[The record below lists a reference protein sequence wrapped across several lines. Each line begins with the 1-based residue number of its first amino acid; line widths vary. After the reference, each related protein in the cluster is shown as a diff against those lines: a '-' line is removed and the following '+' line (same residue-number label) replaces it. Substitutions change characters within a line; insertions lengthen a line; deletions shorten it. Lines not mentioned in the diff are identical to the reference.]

1 MYKIDEIKINQNA
14 SIKEALEVIDKG
26 AIKVALVLSDDGLLL
41 GMLND
46 GDIRRALLKGMSLG
60 DSIAGII
67 NKHPVVANIND
78 TKERILEL
86 ANEKKLHQIPIISNG
101 KLVGIQDIREFLAP
115 KNKPNKVIL
124 MVGGLGTRLRPL
136 TNDVPKPMLDVGN
149 KPILHTIVE
158 NFAKYGYTDI
168 IMCVNYKSEII
179 KEYFGNGDKFG
190 VKIEYVLESKRMG
203 TAGALSLL
211 QKRPKDDF
219 FVMNGD
225 LLTNVNFEYL
235 HEYHKDSNALASICI
250 RKYEMQVPY
259 GVVNVRANKVTS
271 IEEKPTQS
279 FFVSAGIYMF
289 SPIVLDFIPKGVF
302 YDMPTLF
309 SELLKHDFPI
319 HPFPIR
325 EYWLD
330 IGRMDEYR
338 RANDEY
344 EGVFGL

>member
-26 AIKVALVLSDDGLLL
+26 AIKVAVVLSDDGLLL
-41 GMLND
+41 GMLSD
-46 GDIRRALLKGMSLG
+46 GDIRRALLKGMSLD
-60 DSIAGII
+60 DSITSII

-101 KLVGIQDIREFLAP
+101 KLIGIQDIREFLAP

-190 VKIEYVLESKRMG
+190 VKIEYVLESQRMG

-309 SELLKHDFPI
+309 GELLKQGFAVY
-319 HPFPIR
+319 PFFIR

-330 IGRMDEYR
+330 IGKMDEYR

>member
-26 AIKVALVLSDDGLLL
+26 AIKVAVVLSDDGLLL

-101 KLVGIQDIREFLAP
+101 KLIGIQDIREFLAP

-211 QKRPKDDF
+211 KERPKDDF

-235 HEYHKDSNALASICI
+235 HEYHKDSNAGASICI

>member
-14 SIKEALEVIDKG
+14 SIKEALKVIDKG
-26 AIKVALVLSDDGLLL
+26 AIKVAVVLSDDGLLL

-46 GDIRRALLKGMSLG
+46 GDIRRALLKGMSLD
-60 DSIAGII
+60 DSITSII
-67 NKHPVVANIND
+67 NRDPVVANIND

-101 KLVGIQDIREFLAP
+101 KLIGIQDIREFLAP

-211 QKRPKDDF
+211 KERPKDDF

-330 IGRMDEYR
+330 IGKMDEYR

>member
-26 AIKVALVLSDDGLLL
+26 AIKVAVVLSDDGLLL

-101 KLVGIQDIREFLAP
+101 KLIGIQDIREFLAP

-190 VKIEYVLESKRMG
+190 VKIEYVLENQRMG

-309 SELLKHDFPI
+309 SELLKQDFAVY
-319 HPFPIR
+319 PFFIR

-330 IGRMDEYR
+330 IGKMDEYR

>member
-26 AIKVALVLSDDGLLL
+26 AIKVAVVLSDDGLLL

-46 GDIRRALLKGMSLG
+46 GDIRRALLKGMSLD

-101 KLVGIQDIREFLAP
+101 KLIGIQDIREFLAP

-168 IMCVNYKSEII
+168 TMCVNYKSEII

-259 GVVNVRANKVTS
+259 GVVNIRANKVTS

>member
-26 AIKVALVLSDDGLLL
+26 AIKVAVVLSDDGLLL

-101 KLVGIQDIREFLAP
+101 KLIGIQDIREFLAP

-190 VKIEYVLESKRMG
+190 VKIEYVLESQRMG
-203 TAGALSLL
+203 KAGALSLL

-309 SELLKHDFPI
+309 SELLKQNFAVY
-319 HPFPIR
+319 PFFIR
-325 EYWLD
+325 EYWID
-330 IGRMDEYR
+330 IGKMDEYR

>member
-1 MYKIDEIKINQNA
+1 MYKIDEIKIDQNA
-14 SIKEALEVIDKG
+14 SIKQALKVIDKG
-26 AIKVALVLSDDGLLL
+26 AIKVAVVLSDDGLLL
-41 GMLND
+41 GMLSD
-46 GDIRRALLKGMSLG
+46 GDIRRALLKGMSLD
-60 DSIAGII
+60 DSITGII
-67 NKHPVVANIND
+67 NRDPVVANIND

-101 KLVGIQDIREFLAP
+101 KLIGIQDIREFLTP

-124 MVGGLGTRLRPL
+124 MVGGLGARLRPL

-211 QKRPKDDF
+211 KERPKDDF

-235 HEYHKDSNALASICI
+235 HEYHKDSNARASICI

-271 IEEKPTQS
+271 IEEKPMQS

-309 SELLKHDFPI
+309 SELLKQDFAV
-319 HPFPIR
+319 HPFFIR

-344 EGVFGL
+344 DGVFGL

>member
-14 SIKEALEVIDKG
+14 SIKQALKVIDKG
-26 AIKVALVLSDDGLLL
+26 AIKVAVVLSDDGLLL
-41 GMLND
+41 GMLSD
-46 GDIRRALLKGMSLG
+46 GDIRRALLKGMSLD
-60 DSIAGII
+60 DSITSII
-67 NKHPVVANIND
+67 NRDPVVANIDD

-101 KLVGIQDIREFLAP
+101 KLIGIQDIREFLAP

-190 VKIEYVLESKRMG
+190 VKIEYVLESQRMG

-211 QKRPKDDF
+211 KERPKDDF

-235 HEYHKDSNALASICI
+235 HEYHKDSNACASICI

-309 SELLKHDFPI
+309 SELLKQDFAVY
-319 HPFPIR
+319 PFFIR

-330 IGRMDEYR
+330 IGKMDEYR

>member
-14 SIKEALEVIDKG
+14 SIKETLEVIDKG
-26 AIKVALVLSDDGLLL
+26 AIKVAVVLSDDGLLL
-41 GMLND
+41 GILND

-101 KLVGIQDIREFLAP
+101 KLIGIQDIREFLAP

-124 MVGGLGTRLRPL
+124 IVGGLGTRLRPL

-190 VKIEYVLESKRMG
+190 VKIEYVLENQRMG

-211 QKRPKDDF
+211 KERPKDDF

-235 HEYHKDSNALASICI
+235 HEYHKDSNAGASICI

>member
-1 MYKIDEIKINQNA
+1 MYKIDEIKISQNA
-14 SIKEALEVIDKG
+14 SIKEALGIIDKG
-26 AIKVALVLSDDGLLL
+26 AMKVAVVLSASNELIGVLS
-41 GMLND
+41 D
-46 GDIRRALLKGMSLG
+46 GDIRRALLKGMSLD
-60 DSIAGII
+60 DSVSSII
-67 NKHPVVANIND
+67 NKSPVTASIND

-86 ANEKKLHQIPIISNG
+86 ANEKRLHQIPIISNG

-115 KNKPNKVIL
+115 QSKPNKVIL

-136 TNDVPKPMLDVGN
+136 TNDIPKPMLDVGN

-168 IMCVNYKSEII
+168 IMCVNYKSEMI
-179 KEYFGNGDKFG
+179 KEYFGDGSSFG
-190 VKIEYVLESKRMG
+190 VKIEYILEEKRMG

-211 QKRPKDDF
+211 KERPKDDF
-219 FVMNGD
+219 FAMNGD

-271 IEEKPTQS
+271 IQEKPTQS

-289 SPIVLDFIPKGVF
+289 SPIVLDFIPKNTF

-309 SELLKHDFPI
+309 DDLLKHNFPI

-344 EGVFGL
+344 DGVFGI

>member
-1 MYKIDEIKINQNA
+1 MYKIDDIKINQNA
-14 SIKEALEVIDKG
+14 SIKQALKVIDKG
-26 AIKVALVLSDDGLLL
+26 AIKVAVVLSDDGLLL
-41 GMLND
+41 GMLSD
-46 GDIRRALLKGMSLG
+46 GDIRRALLKGMSLD
-60 DSIAGII
+60 DSVNTII
-67 NKHPVVANIND
+67 NRDPVVANIND

-101 KLVGIQDIREFLAP
+101 KLIGIQDIREFLAP

-124 MVGGLGTRLRPL
+124 MVGGLGARLRPL
-136 TNDVPKPMLDVGN
+136 TNDMPKPMLDVGN

-158 NFAKYGYTDI
+158 NFAKHGYTDI

-179 KEYFGNGDKFG
+179 KEYFEDGSKFG
-190 VKIEYVLESKRMG
+190 VKIEYVLEHKRMG

-235 HEYHKDSNALASICI
+235 HEYHKDSNAYASICV
-250 RKYEMQVPY
+250 RKYDMQVPY

-271 IEEKPTQS
+271 IEEKPMQS

-309 SELLKHDFPI
+309 SELLKQNFAV
-319 HPFPIR
+319 HPFFIR

-330 IGRMDEYR
+330 IGRIDEYR

>member
-26 AIKVALVLSDDGLLL
+26 AIKVAVVLSDDGLLL
-41 GMLND
+41 GMLSD
-46 GDIRRALLKGMSLG
+46 GDIRRALLKGMSLD
-60 DSIAGII
+60 DSITSII

-101 KLVGIQDIREFLAP
+101 KLIGIQDIREFLAP

-179 KEYFGNGDKFG
+179 KEYFGNGDKFS
-190 VKIEYVLESKRMG
+190 VKIEYVLENQRMG

-211 QKRPKDDF
+211 KERPKDDF

>member
-26 AIKVALVLSDDGLLL
+26 AIKVAVVLSDDGLLL

-101 KLVGIQDIREFLAP
+101 KLIGIQDIREFLAP

-136 TNDVPKPMLDVGN
+136 TNDMPKPMLDVGN

-190 VKIEYVLESKRMG
+190 VKIEYVLESQRMG

>member
-26 AIKVALVLSDDGLLL
+26 AIKVAVVLSDDGLLL
-41 GMLND
+41 GMLSD

-101 KLVGIQDIREFLAP
+101 KLIGIQDIREFLAP

-190 VKIEYVLESKRMG
+190 VKIEYVLENQRMG

-211 QKRPKDDF
+211 KERPKDDF

-235 HEYHKDSNALASICI
+235 HEYHKYSNALASICI

-302 YDMPTLF
+302 YDMPTLI

>member
-14 SIKEALEVIDKG
+14 SIKEALKVIDKG
-26 AIKVALVLSDDGLLL
+26 AIKVAVVLSDDGLLL

-101 KLVGIQDIREFLAP
+101 KLIGIQDIREFLTP

-211 QKRPKDDF
+211 KERPKDDF

>member
-14 SIKEALEVIDKG
+14 SIKQALKVIDKG
-26 AIKVALVLSDDGLLL
+26 AIKVAVVLSDDGLLL
-41 GMLND
+41 GMLSD
-46 GDIRRALLKGMSLG
+46 GDIRRALLKGMSLD
-60 DSIAGII
+60 DSITGII
-67 NKHPVVANIND
+67 NRDPVVANIND

-101 KLVGIQDIREFLAP
+101 KLIGIQDIREFLTP

-211 QKRPKDDF
+211 KERPKDDF

-235 HEYHKDSNALASICI
+235 HEYHKDSNARASICI

-271 IEEKPTQS
+271 IEEKPMQS

-309 SELLKHDFPI
+309 SELLKQDFAV
-319 HPFPIR
+319 HPFFIR

-344 EGVFGL
+344 DGVFGL

>member
-26 AIKVALVLSDDGLLL
+26 AIKVAVVLSDDGLLL

-101 KLVGIQDIREFLAP
+101 KLIGIQDIREFLAP

-190 VKIEYVLESKRMG
+190 VKIEYVLENQRMG

-271 IEEKPTQS
+271 IEEKPTQN

>member
-26 AIKVALVLSDDGLLL
+26 AIKVAVVLSDDGLLL

-101 KLVGIQDIREFLAP
+101 KLIGIQDIREFLAP

-235 HEYHKDSNALASICI
+235 HEYHKDSNACASICV

-309 SELLKHDFPI
+309 SELLKQNFAVY
-319 HPFPIR
+319 PFFIR
-325 EYWLD
+325 EYWID
-330 IGRMDEYR
+330 IGKMDEYR

>member
-14 SIKEALEVIDKG
+14 SIKQALKVIDKG
-26 AIKVALVLSDDGLLL
+26 AIKVAVVLSDDGLLL

-101 KLVGIQDIREFLAP
+101 KLIGIQDIREFLAP

-190 VKIEYVLESKRMG
+190 VKIEYVLENQRMG

>member
-26 AIKVALVLSDDGLLL
+26 AIKVAVVLSDDGLLL
-41 GMLND
+41 GMLSD
-46 GDIRRALLKGMSLG
+46 GDIRRALLKGMSLD

-101 KLVGIQDIREFLAP
+101 KLIGIQDIREFLAP

>member
-26 AIKVALVLSDDGLLL
+26 AIKVAVVLSGDGSLL
-41 GMLND
+41 GMLSD
-46 GDIRRALLKGMSLG
+46 GDIRRALLKGMSLD
-60 DSIAGII
+60 DSITGIT

-101 KLVGIQDIREFLAP
+101 KLIGIQDIREFLAP

-168 IMCVNYKSEII
+168 IMCVNYKFEII

-190 VKIEYVLESKRMG
+190 VKIEYVLENQRMG

-211 QKRPKDDF
+211 KERPKDDF

>member
-14 SIKEALEVIDKG
+14 SIKQALKVIDKG
-26 AIKVALVLSDDGLLL
+26 AIKVAVVLSDDGLLL
-41 GMLND
+41 GMLSD
-46 GDIRRALLKGMSLG
+46 GDIRRALLKGMSLD

-101 KLVGIQDIREFLAP
+101 KLIGIQDIREFLAP

-168 IMCVNYKSEII
+168 IMGVNYKSEII

-190 VKIEYVLESKRMG
+190 VKIEYVLESQRMG

-302 YDMPTLF
+302 YDMPTLLG
-309 SELLKHDFPI
+309 ELLKQGFAVY
-319 HPFPIR
+319 PFFIR

-330 IGRMDEYR
+330 IGKMDEYR

>member
-14 SIKEALEVIDKG
+14 SIKQALKVIDKG
-26 AIKVALVLSDDGLLL
+26 AIKVAVVLSDDGLLL
-41 GMLND
+41 GMLSD
-46 GDIRRALLKGMSLG
+46 GDIRRALLKGMSLD
-60 DSIAGII
+60 DSITSII

-101 KLVGIQDIREFLAP
+101 KLIGIQDIREFLAP

-190 VKIEYVLESKRMG
+190 VKIEYVLESQRMG

-235 HEYHKDSNALASICI
+235 HEYHKDSNACASICV

-302 YDMPTLF
+302 YDMPTLLG
-309 SELLKHDFPI
+309 ELLKQGFAVY
-319 HPFPIR
+319 PFFIR

-330 IGRMDEYR
+330 IGKMDEYR

>member
-26 AIKVALVLSDDGLLL
+26 AIKVAVVLSDDDLLL

-46 GDIRRALLKGMSLG
+46 GDIRRALLKGMSLD

-78 TKERILEL
+78 TKERILDL

-101 KLVGIQDIREFLAP
+101 KLIGIQDIREFLAP

-190 VKIEYVLESKRMG
+190 VKIEYVLESQRMG

>member
-14 SIKEALEVIDKG
+14 SIKEALEAIDKG
-26 AIKVALVLSDDGLLL
+26 AIKVAVVLSDDGLLL

-101 KLVGIQDIREFLAP
+101 KLIGIQDIREFLAP

-190 VKIEYVLESKRMG
+190 VKIEYVLENQRMG

-302 YDMPTLF
+302 YDMPTLLG
-309 SELLKHDFPI
+309 ELLKHDFPI

>member
-26 AIKVALVLSDDGLLL
+26 AIKVAVVLSDDGLLL

-101 KLVGIQDIREFLAP
+101 KLIGIQDIREFLAP

-158 NFAKYGYTDI
+158 NFVKYGYTDI

-235 HEYHKDSNALASICI
+235 HEYHKDSNACASICI

>member
-14 SIKEALEVIDKG
+14 SIKQALKVIDKG
-26 AIKVALVLSDDGLLL
+26 AIKVAVVLSDDGLLL
-41 GMLND
+41 GMLSD
-46 GDIRRALLKGMSLG
+46 GDIRRALLKGMSLD
-60 DSIAGII
+60 DSITSII

-86 ANEKKLHQIPIISNG
+86 ANKKKLHQIPIISNG
-101 KLVGIQDIREFLAP
+101 KLIGIQDIREFLAP

-190 VKIEYVLESKRMG
+190 VKIEYVLENQRMG

-235 HEYHKDSNALASICI
+235 HEYHKDSNACASICV

-309 SELLKHDFPI
+309 SELLKQGFAV
-319 HPFPIR
+319 HPFFIR

-330 IGRMDEYR
+330 IGKMDEYR

>member
-14 SIKEALEVIDKG
+14 SIKQALKVIDKG
-26 AIKVALVLSDDGLLL
+26 AIKVAVVLSDDGLLL
-41 GMLND
+41 GMLSD

-67 NKHPVVANIND
+67 NRDPVVANIND

-101 KLVGIQDIREFLAP
+101 KLIGIQDIREFLAP

-190 VKIEYVLESKRMG
+190 VKIEYVLESQRMG

-235 HEYHKDSNALASICI
+235 HEYHKDSNACASICI

-259 GVVNVRANKVTS
+259 GVVNVRANQVTS

-309 SELLKHDFPI
+309 GELLKQGFAVY
-319 HPFPIR
+319 PFFIR

-330 IGRMDEYR
+330 IGKMDEYR

>member
-26 AIKVALVLSDDGLLL
+26 AIKVAVVLSDDGLLL

-101 KLVGIQDIREFLAP
+101 KLIGIQDIREFLAP

-190 VKIEYVLESKRMG
+190 VKIEYVLENQRMG

-309 SELLKHDFPI
+309 GELLKQGFAVY
-319 HPFPIR
+319 PFFIR

-330 IGRMDEYR
+330 IGKMDEYR

>member
-14 SIKEALEVIDKG
+14 SIKQALKVIDKG
-26 AIKVALVLSDDGLLL
+26 AIKVAVVLSDDGLLL
-41 GMLND
+41 GMLSD
-46 GDIRRALLKGMSLG
+46 GDIRRALLKGMSLD
-60 DSIAGII
+60 DSITSII
-67 NKHPVVANIND
+67 NRDPVVANIND

-101 KLVGIQDIREFLAP
+101 KLIGIQDIREFLAP

-190 VKIEYVLESKRMG
+190 VKIEYVLENQRMG

-211 QKRPKDDF
+211 KERPKDDF

-271 IEEKPTQS
+271 ITEKPTQS

>member
-14 SIKEALEVIDKG
+14 SIKQALKVIDKG
-26 AIKVALVLSDDGLLL
+26 AIKVAVVLSDDGLLL
-41 GMLND
+41 GMLSD
-46 GDIRRALLKGMSLG
+46 GDIRRALLKGMSLD
-60 DSIAGII
+60 DSITSII
-67 NKHPVVANIND
+67 NRDPVVANIDD

-101 KLVGIQDIREFLAP
+101 KLIGIQDIREFLAP

-190 VKIEYVLESKRMG
+190 VKIEYVLESQRMG

-309 SELLKHDFPI
+309 GELLKQGFAVY
-319 HPFPIR
+319 PFFIR

-330 IGRMDEYR
+330 IGKMDEYR

>member
-14 SIKEALEVIDKG
+14 SIKEALKVIDKG
-26 AIKVALVLSDDGLLL
+26 AIKVAVVLSDDGLLL

-190 VKIEYVLESKRMG
+190 VKIEYVLESQRMG

>member
-1 MYKIDEIKINQNA
+1 MYKIDEIKISQNA

-26 AIKVALVLSDDGLLL
+26 AIKVAVVLSDDGLLL
-41 GMLND
+41 GMLSD
-46 GDIRRALLKGMSLG
+46 GDIRRALLKGMSL
-60 DSIAGII
+60 DDKITGII

-86 ANEKKLHQIPIISNG
+86 ANEKKLHQIPIICDG

-115 KNKPNKVIL
+115 KNKQNKVIL

>member
-26 AIKVALVLSDDGLLL
+26 AIKVAVVLSDDGLLL
-41 GMLND
+41 GMLSD

-60 DSIAGII
+60 DSIASII

-101 KLVGIQDIREFLAP
+101 KLIGIQDIREVLAP

-302 YDMPTLF
+302 YDMPTLLG
-309 SELLKHDFPI
+309 ELLKQGFAVY
-319 HPFPIR
+319 PFFIR

>member
-1 MYKIDEIKINQNA
+1 MYKIYEIKINQNA
-14 SIKEALEVIDKG
+14 SIKQAIKVIDKD
-26 AIKVALVLSDDGLLL
+26 AIKVAVVLSDDGLLL

-101 KLVGIQDIREFLAP
+101 KLIGIQDIREFLAP

-190 VKIEYVLESKRMG
+190 VKIEYVLENQRMG

-211 QKRPKDDF
+211 KERPKDDF

-235 HEYHKDSNALASICI
+235 HEYHKDSNACASICV

-309 SELLKHDFPI
+309 SELLKQGFAVY
-319 HPFPIR
+319 PFFIR

-330 IGRMDEYR
+330 IGKMDEYR

>member
-26 AIKVALVLSDDGLLL
+26 AIKVAVVLSDDGLLL

-101 KLVGIQDIREFLAP
+101 KLIGIQDIREFLAP

-190 VKIEYVLESKRMG
+190 VKIEYVLESQRMG

-309 SELLKHDFPI
+309 SELLKQDFAVY
-319 HPFPIR
+319 PFFIR

-330 IGRMDEYR
+330 IGKMDEYR

>member
-26 AIKVALVLSDDGLLL
+26 AIKVAVVLSDDGLLL
-41 GMLND
+41 GMLSD
-46 GDIRRALLKGMSLG
+46 GDIRRALLKGMSLD
-60 DSIAGII
+60 DSITSII

-101 KLVGIQDIREFLAP
+101 KLIGIQDIREFLAP

-211 QKRPKDDF
+211 KERPKDDF

-309 SELLKHDFPI
+309 GELLKQGFAVY
-319 HPFPIR
+319 PFFIR

-330 IGRMDEYR
+330 IGKMDEYR

>member
-26 AIKVALVLSDDGLLL
+26 AIKVAVVLSDDGLLL

-46 GDIRRALLKGMSLG
+46 GDIRRALLKGMSLD

-101 KLVGIQDIREFLAP
+101 KLIGIQDIREFLAP

-179 KEYFGNGDKFG
+179 KEYFGDGDKFG
-190 VKIEYVLESKRMG
+190 VKIEYVLESQRMG

>member
-26 AIKVALVLSDDGLLL
+26 AIKVAVVLSDDGLLL

-60 DSIAGII
+60 NSIAGII

-101 KLVGIQDIREFLAP
+101 KLIGIQDIREFLAP